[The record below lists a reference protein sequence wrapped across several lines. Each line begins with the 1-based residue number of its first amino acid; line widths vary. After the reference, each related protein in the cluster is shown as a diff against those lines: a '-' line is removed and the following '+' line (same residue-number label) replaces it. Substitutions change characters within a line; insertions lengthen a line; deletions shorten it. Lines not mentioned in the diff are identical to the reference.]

1 MAFFI
6 LKKNRF
12 QSMCMYV
19 SAGVTCVQYPQRPEG
34 GTESL
39 RIRVTGSCEPPE
51 EDAGNP
57 ARVVST
63 LNDRAISPASPPIFI
78 F

>member
-1 MAFFI
+1 
-6 LKKNRF
+6 
-12 QSMCMYV
+12 MYV
-19 SAGVTCVQYPQRPEG
+19 SAHKHAGVACVQYPQRPEE
-34 GTESL
+34 GTGSP

-57 ARVVST
+57 ARAVST
-63 LNDRAISPASPPIFI
+63 LNDRAISPSTPIFI

>member
-1 MAFFI
+1 
-6 LKKNRF
+6 
-12 QSMCMYV
+12 MCMYV

-34 GTESL
+34 DTGSH

-63 LNDRAISPASPPIFI
+63 LNDQAISPAPPHFYLLIHLFP
-78 F
+78 FLLFY

>member
-1 MAFFI
+1 
-6 LKKNRF
+6 
-12 QSMCMYV
+12 MCMYV
-19 SAGVTCVQYPQRPEG
+19 SAGVTSVQYPQRPE
-34 GTESL
+34 ESTGSP
-39 RIRVTGSCEPPE
+39 RTRVTGSCEPPE

-63 LNDRAISPASPPIFI
+63 LNDQAISPAPPIFI